1 MQLQQKGNEDNEEYV
16 TNLKALHCYMVTII
30 VVITV
35 WILNQLNIFIVD
47 KRIAEKGVFLSV
59 FFFLLCVIFC
69 KIFSLKKGYIKYVI
83 TGFLVLSVSMMGT
96 FFTYHAVLIN
106 VFPIMYSMLYSSKR
120 MIIYTT
126 ILSVFSTIFIVFV
139 GYKYGICDL
148 NMVFLSVT
156 SKDYYVKGTELVNHG
171 FNDNPIVNLTLYY
184 VLPRCMIYVSMI
196 PVCNTVVN
204 RLRDENSR
212 ANRNKL
218 LAEIDTLT
226 GVYMR
231 RTGEKQIEV
240 YLQEKV
246 GGVFC
251 IVDFDDF
258 KQINDTYGHIVG
270 DKVLANLA
278 ECMKQIVQNND
289 VLMRLGGDE
298 FGIFLPYVTN
308 LEEAK
313 EKIQRLF
320 NQVRDCRVGEKESIR
335 LSISLGGII
344 VDKGVESNYETLYR
358 KSDRLLYEVKKQGK
372 CNWLVEKLT
381 EDQQ

>member
-1 MQLQQKGNEDNEEYV
+1 
-16 TNLKALHCYMVTII
+16 
-30 VVITV
+30 
-35 WILNQLNIFIVD
+35 
-47 KRIAEKGVFLSV
+47 
-59 FFFLLCVIFC
+59 
-69 KIFSLKKGYIKYVI
+69 
-83 TGFLVLSVSMMGT
+83 
-96 FFTYHAVLIN
+96 
-106 VFPIMYSMLYSSKR
+106 
-120 MIIYTT
+120 
-126 ILSVFSTIFIVFV
+126 
-139 GYKYGICDL
+139 
-148 NMVFLSVT
+148 MVFLSVT

-372 CNWLVEKLT
+372 CNWLVEKMT
-381 EDQQ
+381 ED

>member
-1 MQLQQKGNEDNEEYV
+1 
-16 TNLKALHCYMVTII
+16 
-30 VVITV
+30 
-35 WILNQLNIFIVD
+35 
-47 KRIAEKGVFLSV
+47 
-59 FFFLLCVIFC
+59 
-69 KIFSLKKGYIKYVI
+69 
-83 TGFLVLSVSMMGT
+83 
-96 FFTYHAVLIN
+96 
-106 VFPIMYSMLYSSKR
+106 
-120 MIIYTT
+120 
-126 ILSVFSTIFIVFV
+126 
-139 GYKYGICDL
+139 
-148 NMVFLSVT
+148 
-156 SKDYYVKGTELVNHG
+156 
-171 FNDNPIVNLTLYY
+171 
-184 VLPRCMIYVSMI
+184 
-196 PVCNTVVN
+196 
-204 RLRDENSR
+204 
-212 ANRNKL
+212 
-218 LAEIDTLT
+218 
-226 GVYMR
+226 MR

-308 LEEAK
+308 IEEAK

-320 NQVRDCRVGEKESIR
+320 KQVRDCRVGEKESIR

-372 CNWLVEKLT
+372 CNWLVEKMT
-381 EDQQ
+381 ED